1 MFPHLILS
9 QQQNQNKD
17 GAAAAAAGENP
28 DDYDG
33 KKPRKSMM
41 RKTVDYNS
49 AFMAMLEARVW
60 QRDQRYKMTRV

>member
-17 GAAAAAAGENP
+17 GAAAAGENP

-60 QRDQRYKMTRV
+60 QRDQRYKITRV